1 MNIAI
6 DRDAITGLDR
16 LDSPSTPILPTG
28 YDPGFGQTKLA
39 VSGCREVVIPAYY
52 HPCLITKD
60 HNIPASVGG
69 AYVQYIQGDRDEHL
83 PDAWLTGKPAYLMNP
98 TRYTKLA
105 DDRAGKHRLSL
116 ELLLGALATLPY
128 REHWNLLVVPSIHDV
143 ETFGDALKQRLQGSH
158 LVRFGSNPEPS
169 RITIDVP
176 KVYEEGFGVCA
187 SRMLETRQ
195 QLQRLVFDIG
205 SGTIRVVAFGP
216 SGNVLN
222 EPETIKQGV
231 DALIDAI
238 AKHPDVRAFEEG
250 EEGDRHLIRQGIE
263 QHTLTYGTTGFS
275 FADVYHAELGQWA
288 KSVLLKAIK
297 YARPYQKMADEV
309 IAVGGGADLPSLQD
323 TLTGCGIVPATE
335 SALLNVRGL
344 KGLAHALLTQRDGGV
359 A

>member
-1 MNIAI
+1 MNMQLEHNGNTAVE
-6 DRDAITGLDR
+6 RPNLLNSA
-16 LDSPSTPILPTG
+16 ILPTG

-52 HPCLITKD
+52 HPLAINKP
-60 HNIPASVGG
+60 HNIPASRDG
-69 AYVQYIQGDRDEHL
+69 AYVTYLEGDREGELKDQS
-83 PDAWLTGKPAYLMNP
+83 WLTGKPAYLMAP
-98 TRYTKLA
+98 LRYTKLV
-105 DDRAGKHRLSL
+105 DDRAGKHRLAL
-116 ELLLGALATLPY
+116 ELLLGALATQQP
-128 REHWNLLVVPSIHDV
+128 RDHWNLFVVPSVHDV
-143 ETFGDALKQRLQGSH
+143 ETFGERLKSQIEGTHIVL
-158 LVRFGSNPEPS
+158 FGASDRVTTVAIE
-169 RITIDVP
+169 VP
-176 KVYEEGFGVCA
+176 KVYEEGYGVCA
-187 SRMLETRQ
+187 TRMLETRQ

-238 AKHPDVRAFEEG
+238 AKHPDLREFEEG

-275 FADVYHAELGQWA
+275 FAEVYHTELAQWA

-309 IAVGGGADLPSLQD
+309 IAVGGGADLPGLQN
-323 TLTGCGIVPATE
+323 TLTECGIIPVTE

-344 KGLAHALLTQRDGGV
+344 KGLAHALLTQHQGV